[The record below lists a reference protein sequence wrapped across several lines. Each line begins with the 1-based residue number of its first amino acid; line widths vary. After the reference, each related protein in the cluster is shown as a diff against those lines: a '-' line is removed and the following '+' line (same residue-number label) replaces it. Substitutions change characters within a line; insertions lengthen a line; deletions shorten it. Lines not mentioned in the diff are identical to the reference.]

1 MMRMRK
7 ALFRLFWLM
16 IAGLAIAVP
25 PVLQAHADTTP
36 ARPPVAQ
43 STGNDVSAPSGP
55 ASNGSATSGQGGCPG
70 QTPLPA
76 ADAHAALQI
85 LPSTRWQPYGGD
97 VQFELTGV
105 GAPLSQISVSF
116 AWPSTSATKQ
126 PVCLASPR
134 VRLLP
139 MLDND
144 DAGTYRYAARLPV
157 LDNDTWISGWGHWN
171 WPSTVPLADMY
182 VDGLGASDATHVVF
196 ISAVG
201 ISTPWMDFVGA
212 LALAIFVWAVL
223 ACWARKRKIPGGP
236 FLAIISTPNGV
247 ASLSQFQILIWTY
260 VIGIGVVYVMMI
272 SGNLIDIPAS
282 TLSLLGITGFALV
295 GSKLQAN
302 ADGTPKR
309 QSAPGA
315 VTGLDVLGNPTQDT
329 VVLTWTPPAGTDQP
343 FSYTIQYRIANF
355 GMWISAAHGIA
366 APPFAVTDL
375 KSDTKYDFQVFAV
388 NAGGAGPAA
397 VPKSA
402 LTASGSPVAA
412 GPAPLQ
418 VTGVHAEAQEDGTV
432 RLSWANPAPL
442 PDSFTIQY
450 RPAGE
455 LAWSTHKSNASPP
468 IFVDGLR
475 RGTSYQFQVYANSGG
490 RLSSP
495 SDLAEAETIPRQP
508 QWSDL
513 IMSGDDNTEVDLSRL
528 QMLIFTTIT
537 AVFTAIT
544 LINTGVIPDLPV
556 GELALVGIS
565 NGVYL
570 ASKVSTGGNR

>member
-1 MMRMRK
+1 MMQMRK
-7 ALFRLFWLM
+7 ALFRLFCLV
-16 IAGLAIAVP
+16 IAGLAITVP
-25 PVLQAHADTTP
+25 PPLQARADTTP

-55 ASNGSATSGQGGCPG
+55 ASNGSAPSGQSGCPG
-70 QTPLPA
+70 QNPLPA

-116 AWPSTSATKQ
+116 AWPSTSAAKP

-139 MLDND
+139 MLEND
-144 DAGTYRYAARLPV
+144 DAGTYRYAARLPA

-182 VDGLGASDATHVVF
+182 VDGLGASGATQVVF

-212 LALAIFVWAVL
+212 LALAIFVWAAL

-295 GSKLQAN
+295 GSKLRAN

-315 VTGLDVLGNPTQDT
+315 VTALDVLGNPGQDM
-329 VVLTWTPPAGTDQP
+329 VVLTWTAPAGADQP
-343 FSYTIQYRIANF
+343 LSYTIQYRNANF

-366 APPFAVTDL
+366 APPFAVTGL
-375 KSDTKYDFQVFAV
+375 MPNTNYDFQVFAV
-388 NAGGAGPAA
+388 NAGGTGPAS

-402 LTASGSPVAA
+402 WTAIASPVA

-432 RLSWANPAPL
+432 KLSWANPAPL
-442 PDSFTIQY
+442 PDSFIIQY
-450 RPAGE
+450 RPVGE

-468 IFVDGLR
+468 TFVDGLR

-495 SDLAEAETIPRQP
+495 SDLAEAATTSRQP

-513 IMSGDDNTEVDLSRL
+513 IMSGDDNAEVDLSRL